1 MFNAAGWRAARAEFA
16 FIILVLGLSLLFRT
30 AAYGMYYIPSESML
44 PTLSVGD
51 RIAVS
56 KFACG
61 YSRHSAP
68 FSLAPD
74 FDTPDGRI
82 FGRLPARG
90 DIVVFKHP
98 RTGEAYIKRV
108 IGLPGDKITM
118 ADGKLIINDR
128 PVDRTLTAF
137 YSYREHRG
145 GVAEVGRFR
154 ETLGKDIAHDILER
168 GDSFRG
174 DFFGPI
180 KVPENNLFVMG
191 DNRDNSLDSRF
202 FITGVGLLP
211 VDHLVGRAEII
222 VFSTNA
228 PPQERGLFRHVTHW
242 FTPL

>member
-16 FIILVLGLSLLFRT
+16 FIILVVCLSLLFRT

-56 KFACG
+56 KFAYG

-74 FDTPDGRI
+74 FNTLDGRI

-108 IGLPGDKITM
+108 IGLPGDKIAM
-118 ADGKLIINDR
+118 ADGRLIINDM

-145 GVAEVGRFR
+145 GVAEVGRFH
-154 ETLGKDIAHDILER
+154 EALGKDITHDILER
-168 GDSFRG
+168 GDNFRG

-180 KVPENNLFVMG
+180 KVP
-191 DNRDNSLDSRF
+191 DNSLDSRF

-228 PPQERGLFRHVTHW
+228 PPRERGLFRHVTHW